1 MKIASIVSTLTLS
14 ASVAYAAQLA
24 ADFPGICT
32 SVADCKVYGGNY
44 ACVSVDSSVAGLE
57 NLSMCVP
64 GGDTVCSGQ
73 ISGACPTFAA
83 WPKAYRVVQPVCV
96 LVPVLNCNKKFAVS
110 AGSTAGTD
118 AGVGAASTTGSGT
131 VECYVRNFTTTTQ
144 YKVVEGIYQC
154 VDYAKYLSSNFGYL
168 QNLTDATT
176 AACAYNSTAKTLCSG
191 QGTCTPKSSFAQE
204 YQCKCNKG
212 YDGTANC
219 STVTSNQ
226 CSSLGQCG
234 TLGTC
239 TVSAGAATGSC
250 SCKAGSTGNQCTKCD
265 ATSTSACNSHGTCD
279 ATSGV
284 CTCAAKYSGTFCTDS
299 TTGTTTTTPKPSSE
313 SARLCAFVATAIATG
328 TVVAAAVG
336 AMTSAS

>member
-1 MKIASIVSTLTLS
+1 MKIASIVSTLALS
-14 ASVAYAAQLA
+14 AAVADAAQSA

-32 SVADCKVYGGNY
+32 SVSDCKAYGSNY

-57 NLSMCVP
+57 NLSMCIP
-64 GGDTVCSGQ
+64 GDTVCSGQ

-96 LVPVLNCNKKFAVS
+96 LVPVPNCNKKFAVS
-110 AGSTAGTD
+110 AGSAADDD
-118 AGVGAASTTGSGT
+118 ADVGAASTSGSGT
-131 VECYVRNFTTTTQ
+131 VECYVRNFTTATE

-154 VDYAKYLSSNFGYL
+154 VDYAKYLSSNYGYL

-176 AACAYNSTAKTLCSG
+176 AACAYSSTAKTLCSG
-191 QGTCTPKSSFAQE
+191 QGTCAPKSSFAQE

-239 TVSAGAATGSC
+239 TVATGSATGTC
-250 SCKAGSTGNQCTKCD
+250 TCKPGSTGDQCTKCD
-265 ATSTSACNSHGTCD
+265 ASSTSACNGHGTCD
-279 ATSGV
+279 ANGV
-284 CTCAAKYSGTFCTDS
+284 CTCAAKWSGTFCTDS
-299 TTGTTTTTPKPSSE
+299 NSTTSSPTPSTTTKSGSAGMSSLL
-313 SARLCAFVATAIATG
+313 AAAIATG
-328 TVVAAAVG
+328 LAVGAVG
-336 AMTSAS
+336 AMAFA

>member
-1 MKIASIVSTLTLS
+1 MKIATIVSTLALS
-14 ASVAYAAQLA
+14 VSVAHAAQSA
-24 ADFPGICT
+24 ADFPGICK
-32 SVADCKVYGGNY
+32 SEADCKVYGTNY

-57 NLSMCVP
+57 TLSMCIP
-64 GGDTVCSGQ
+64 GGTVCSGQ

-110 AGSTAGTD
+110 AGSATGTNAD
-118 AGVGAASTTGSGT
+118 VGAASTTGSGT
-131 VECYVRNFTTTTQ
+131 VECYVRNFTTATQ

-176 AACAYNSTAKTLCSG
+176 AACAYSSITQTLCSG
-191 QGTCTPKSSFAQE
+191 QGTCAPKSSFAQE

-239 TVSAGAATGSC
+239 TVAAGASTGTC

-265 ATSTSACNSHGTCD
+265 ATSTSACSGHGTCD
-279 ATSGV
+279 ASGV
-284 CTCAAKYSGTFCTDS
+284 CTCASKYSGTFCADS
-299 TTGTTTTTPKPSSE
+299 TSTSGTSMTPTPASG
-313 SARLCAFVATAIATG
+313 SARLSSFVATAIATG
-328 TVVAAAVG
+328 MTIAAVG
-336 AMTSAS
+336 IVAFAS